1 MLVLTRKP
9 GESIMIGSDIVVTVL
24 EVRSDQIRIG
34 IDAPRSISVHREE
47 VYLQV
52 VKENAAAVASADP
65 SAPLLRRKPSGSGV
79 SEES

>member
-9 GESIMIGSDIVVTVL
+9 GESIIIGNDIVVTVL

-52 VKENAAAVASADP
+52 VRENAAAVASADP
-65 SAPLLRRKPSGSGV
+65 SAPLLRRKPPGTEGRPSS
-79 SEES
+79 